1 MSVRNMLAISA
12 LAMAACSGDGGSAAP
27 DAASPDAPVV
37 AVKEVPC
44 PATPDAWFVTNGLMF
59 SPSAATIRVGQ
70 IAKLESNSLEH
81 PIGPFKGGDPLET
94 DPALMVTAGRS
105 KCFTFMRPGTF
116 KFICSAHFYVGTL
129 TVQ

>member
-1 MSVRNMLAISA
+1 MSVRNMLSISA
-12 LAMAACSGDGGSAAP
+12 LVLAGCSSDGGDAMP
-27 DAASPDAPVV
+27 DAAQSDAPVV

-44 PATPDAWFVTNGLMF
+44 PATPAASFVTNGLMF
-59 SPSAATIRVGQ
+59 SPSAATISVGQ

-81 PIGPFKGGDPLET
+81 PIGPFMGGDPSMT
-94 DPALMVTAGRS
+94 DPALTVTAGRS
-105 KCFTFMRPGTF
+105 KCFAFMRPGTF